1 MEAQEKERDEL
12 LRRHGKLREDKLREL
27 NDFRGFGDGGDDD
40 DDSGEERGEEGQGED
55 SDDLRSD

>member
-1 MEAQEKERDEL
+1 M
-12 LRRHGKLREDKLREL
+12 REDKLREL
-27 NDFRGFGDGGDDD
+27 NAFRGFDDGGDDD